1 MISIKPTFLS
11 HHAPGGH
18 EEEEAAGRRIRAG
31 LSGAVPQVL
40 MMLSVSVRAEEDD
53 EIMLSDTMR
62 LISTIVISCII
73 TVIVFQDLRTK
84 AIDIV
89 RGVLHNRIILC
100 SLGIP
105 KLVLFIVCS
114 TVVYGILPFL
124 IADIPSIHHR
134 DRFIPTDT

>member
-1 MISIKPTFLS
+1 
-11 HHAPGGH
+11 
-18 EEEEAAGRRIRAG
+18 
-31 LSGAVPQVL
+31 
-40 MMLSVSVRAEEDD
+40 MLSVSVRAEEDD

-89 RGVLHNRIILC
+89 RGVLHNRIIQ
-100 SLGIP
+100 

-134 DRFIPTDT
+134 DRYIPTGT

>member
-40 MMLSVSVRAEEDD
+40 MMLSVSVRAEEDG

-89 RGVLHNRIILC
+89 RGVLHNRIIQ
-100 SLGIP
+100 

-134 DRFIPTDT
+134 DRYIPTGT